1 MKKFISAA
9 SAVAMVASLVGSAV
23 PFSTVAAE
31 ASKTIELRPF
41 TAKDGSA
48 VSTTISA
55 ADIAA
60 GDVTIPV
67 GVYFGEKVNDTK
79 TIRMSF
85 GVSSKDGDAS
95 NKYVTFGHDERVP
108 YKPNDEF
115 FSSPVTV
122 TDKAGAT
129 YEYSKIVGFAGTM
142 TEGRNGARFN
152 ASGEYVCNLA
162 NKQDSQKW
170 TTAWGSFVW
179 TRPVSGGYE
188 WTGATSDAYPCYVFD
203 VNFAKGTPAGTYT
216 IDFIDMV
223 PDPAFPLI
231 NATMIESNEGGG
243 VYRISDGNITAKGI
257 TFTIEGTPSATTPTT
272 PPATT
277 TKAPATTTKAPAT
290 TTKAPSTPSTPTT
303 TKPVSSSGDV
313 QADFIVKGAEVKYD
327 PAKDTYIDFFV
338 ESNGHKCAT
347 IVFEVAEPLPA
358 GITYKMTDAVNYAI
372 PGEPG
377 WVLSNRT
384 YRSECRDASEHPQN
398 FIDGK
403 SVCNIQLTVPENI
416 AEGTYEI
423 GLERFHV
430 VEQAS
435 EKVGPIVEF
444 NATVIPGKLIV
455 GTPGT
460 PAVTTAPGGTT
471 APVATTTKP
480 VASTP
485 SGDVQADFIVRGAEV
500 NYDPT
505 KDTYIDFFVE
515 SNGHKCAT
523 IVFEVAEPLPAGITY
538 KMTDAVNYAIP
549 GEPGWVLSNRTYRSE
564 CRDASEH
571 PQNFIDGKSVCNIQ
585 LTVPENIAEGTY
597 EIGLERF
604 HVVEQASEKVGPIVE
619 FNATV
624 IPGKLIVGNGG
635 TPAATTT
642 APTPTTPPVATTTTP
657 APGNVLYGDAN
668 CNGKVDIADVVV
680 LNKWLN
686 DNSAYAMTAQGKI
699 NADCCDPA
707 AGTPDENDSKA
718 IIQSLVHLNNGKAL
732 PWTAADLK

>member
-122 TDKAGAT
+122 TDKAGKT

-162 NKQDSQKW
+162 NKQNSQNW

-179 TRPVSGGYE
+179 TRPVTGGYE

-290 TTKAPSTPSTPTT
+290 TTVPVSTPGAPT
-303 TKPVSSSGDV
+303 TKPGSSSGDV

-327 PAKDTYIDFFV
+327 PTKDTYMDFYV
-338 ESNGHKCAT
+338 ESNGHKAAT
-347 IVFEVAEPLPA
+347 LVFEVAEPLPA
-358 GITYKMTDAVNYAI
+358 GITFEMTEAVNYAI

-377 WVLSNRT
+377 WTLMNRT
-384 YRSECRDASEHPQN
+384 YKSECRDAKEHPQS
-398 FIDGK
+398 FIDGE
-403 SVCNIQLTVPENI
+403 SVCNIQLTVPANI
-416 AEGTYEI
+416 A
-423 GLERFHV
+423 
-430 VEQAS
+430 
-435 EKVGPIVEF
+435 
-444 NATVIPGKLIV
+444 
-455 GTPGT
+455 
-460 PAVTTAPGGTT
+460 
-471 APVATTTKP
+471 
-480 VASTP
+480 
-485 SGDVQADFIVRGAEV
+485 D
-500 NYDPT
+500 
-505 KDTYIDFFVE
+505 
-515 SNGHKCAT
+515 
-523 IVFEVAEPLPAGITY
+523 
-538 KMTDAVNYAIP
+538 
-549 GEPGWVLSNRTYRSE
+549 
-564 CRDASEH
+564 
-571 PQNFIDGKSVCNIQ
+571 
-585 LTVPENIAEGTY
+585 GTY

-635 TPAATTT
+635 TPVTTT
-642 APTPTTPPVATTTTP
+642 APTTPPVATPTTTTP

-699 NADCCDPA
+699 NADCCDPK

>member
-122 TDKAGAT
+122 TDKAGKT

-142 TEGRNGARFN
+142 TSGRNGARFN

-162 NKQDSQKW
+162 NKQNSQNW

-179 TRPVSGGYE
+179 TRPVTGGYE

-257 TFTIEGTPSATTPTT
+257 TFTIEGTPSATTP
-272 PPATT
+272 PATTT

-290 TTKAPSTPSTPTT
+290 TTVPVSTPGAPTT
-303 TKPVSSSGDV
+303 TKPGSSSGDV

-327 PAKDTYIDFFV
+327 PTKDTYMDFYV
-338 ESNGHKCAT
+338 ESNGHKAAT
-347 IVFEVAEPLPA
+347 LVFEVAEPLPA
-358 GITYKMTDAVNYAI
+358 GITFEMTEAVNYAI

-377 WVLSNRT
+377 WTLMNRT
-384 YRSECRDASEHPQN
+384 YKSECRDAKEHPQS
-398 FIDGK
+398 FIDGE
-403 SVCNIQLTVPENI
+403 SVCNIQLTVPANI
-416 AEGTYEI
+416 ADGTYEI

-435 EKVGPIVEF
+435 EKVGPIIEF

-480 VASTP
+480 VSS
-485 SGDVQADFIVRGAEV
+485 SGNVQADFIVKGAEV
-500 NYDPT
+500 KYDPT
-505 KDTYIDFFVE
+505 KDTYMDFFVE
-515 SNGHKCAT
+515 SNGHKAAT
-523 IVFEVAEPLPAGITY
+523 IVFEVAEPLPAGITFE
-538 KMTDAVNYAIP
+538 MTEAVNYAIP
-549 GEPGWVLSNRTYRSE
+549 GEPGWTLMNRTYKSE
-564 CRDASEH
+564 CRDAKEH
-571 PQNFIDGKSVCNIQ
+571 PQSFIDGESVCNIQ
-585 LTVPENIAEGTY
+585 LTVPANIADGTY

-635 TPAATTT
+635 TPVTTT
-642 APTPTTPPVATTTTP
+642 APTTPPVATPTTTTP

-699 NADCCDPA
+699 NADCCDPK